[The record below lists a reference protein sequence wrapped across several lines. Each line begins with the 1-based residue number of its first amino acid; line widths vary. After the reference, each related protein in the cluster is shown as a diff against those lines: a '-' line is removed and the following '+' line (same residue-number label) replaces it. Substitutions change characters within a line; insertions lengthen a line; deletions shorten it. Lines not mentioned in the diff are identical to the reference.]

1 MTLFNSFISSTKK
14 KKKKKKKKEKKKKKG
29 PKMGVIKVSK
39 DKYISRGVDS
49 EKLIVLD

>member
-1 MTLFNSFISSTKK
+1 MSFEIEKLWHCLTALSVPPK
-14 KKKKKKKKEKKKKKG
+14 KKKKKG

-49 EKLIVLD
+49 EKLTVLD

>member
-1 MTLFNSFISSTKK
+1 MSFEIEKLWHCLTALLVPP
-14 KKKKKKKKEKKKKKG
+14 KKKKKG

-49 EKLIVLD
+49 EKLTVLD